1 MKTAILL
8 HAIGLAALPLANA
21 IPLSSLH
28 HGSIAQQV
36 NISAQQI
43 EAIAPSSKSCANVQ
57 VPDECATAQ
66 QAAPN
71 IAKAFQ
77 TYKITSP
84 AEQAAVIGLIAFE
97 SVEFRYNKN
106 KSPGVPGQGTRNM
119 QSPAFNKKYAESIPA
134 LAEKLAPVADKPAE
148 VLNLLLADE
157 RYDFASGAWF
167 LTTQCTDAVRKQL
180 QSGSEAGWRQYITDC
195 VGTEANE
202 DRKAYWQRA
211 VQALGVKT
219 A

>member
-106 KSPGVPGQGTRNM
+106 KSPGVPGQGSTF
-119 QSPAFNKKYAESIPA
+119 STLA
-134 LAEKLAPVADKPAE
+134 LI
-148 VLNLLLADE
+148 
-157 RYDFASGAWF
+157 FA
-167 LTTQCTDAVRKQL
+167 V
-180 QSGSEAGWRQYITDC
+180 
-195 VGTEANE
+195 
-202 DRKAYWQRA
+202 
-211 VQALGVKT
+211 
-219 A
+219 